1 MRLVAAA
8 LGAALL
14 VIVILAGTRLYQ
26 AIERSRGPEP
36 YVPRPASPAA
46 PKPSPQAPRSPDP
59 TPVPTVEAWR
69 SCPIIPVPKVYTERG
84 QMGELLGSDGAA
96 IVVGAAATEPER
108 YAAERLQALIL
119 RRFQRTLPIV
129 SEGDTQA
136 RQILLLGQR
145 ATNAWLDRL
154 CREKNL
160 DLGPSSPGHDGFILE
175 VLDEPG
181 RQILLIGGS
190 DPRGVLYG
198 QDAFCDL
205 LRPAEGQRVVFP
217 IVSVRDW
224 PSIAWR
230 GRPYPDLR
238 RHALPGVF
246 DAYARARFNFIDLR
260 DAPRPRGQFG
270 FAPGAALN
278 RQEIS
283 DVITQ
288 AHRRGIFVYGT
299 VSCSQADQE
308 PEKAERTFA
317 ELRELGA
324 DGFWLD
330 FNDLGAPAGAP
341 TLVERILRFARGL
354 GIEGRCI
361 ATTPPIGAYERP
373 ATDYARRMAKV
384 PGFDAATWFFTCVP
398 NRPMADAAREVGLKC
413 PGWWHNWPS
422 WDQGF
427 LSKDEGYPY
436 LRTDDRPA
444 YMELRPLSAGWHS
457 PSYDDL
463 RDAAQYTNTV
473 MFWRY
478 FAEEYAAGVMGIWAW
493 HPEKHDWGRT
503 REAVY
508 RYVFGPSMAEAAKEF
523 DDALAELK
531 PYFILPRA
539 MLPGIDWPP
548 RLKDPTTRPQALR
561 LLGQLDALLARLEA
575 GAPDATLIPPARL
588 HECYL
593 EPMRAT
599 VQTARLAATLELPD
613 GGYAELERRVGEL
626 LVADKT
632 AEAEQTFRAGA
643 EKLAVVTARA
653 AQALTGLLYIQGEN
667 SFSSFWQKK
676 LSGSGDV
683 TEGDDATRKKAE
695 EALKASGL
703 RDYAALLGGLGQPP
717 GGPALSER
725 AAADWLRGTQRWC
738 GPWPMGLV
746 ASEGA
751 EALAIVYPFGAP
763 GEVYHR
769 FEASISLPVPTFQ
782 GRLFLDAFV
791 SSRAIGE
798 PAPRVRLL
806 QLWAGDRLLW
816 EQDAAEPHTGWLS
829 LDITDTARA
838 GERLDLRFRV
848 VNRRGVRRFEL
859 NAFLGPVRL
868 RALAPREQK

>member
-8 LGAALL
+8 LGATLL
-14 VIVILAGTRLYQ
+14 VLILLAGTRLYQ
-26 AIERSRGPEP
+26 AIERARAPEP
-36 YVPRPASPAA
+36 FVSRATPPPAPAPVPE
-46 PKPSPQAPRSPDP
+46 APRKTEPV
-59 TPVPTVEAWR
+59 PVPTLETWR

-84 QMGELLGSDGAA
+84 QTTELLGPDDAA
-96 IVVGAAATEPER
+96 IVLGSAASEPER

-129 SEGDTQA
+129 SEGDLKA
-136 RQILLLGQR
+136 RQVLLLGQR

-154 CREKNL
+154 CRKRSL
-160 DLGPSSPGHDGFILE
+160 DLSASSPGHDGFILE
-175 VLDEPG
+175 VLEEPG
-181 RQILLIGGS
+181 QQLILIGGS
-190 DPRGVLYG
+190 DPRGVIYG

-205 LRPAEGQRVVFP
+205 LRPDGARVVFP

-246 DAYARARFNFIDLR
+246 DAYIRARFNFIDLR

-278 RQEIS
+278 RQEIGE
-283 DVITQ
+283 VITQ

-317 ELRELGA
+317 EMRELGA
-324 DGFWLD
+324 DGFWLSFD
-330 FNDLGAPAGAP
+330 DTGAPPGAPA
-341 TLVERILRFARGL
+341 LVERILKFARGL

-398 NRPMADAAREVGLKC
+398 NRAMADAAREVGLKN

-427 LSKDEGYPY
+427 LSKGEGYPY

-463 RDAAQYTNTV
+463 RNAAQYTNTV

-478 FAEEYAAGVMGIWAW
+478 FAEEYAAGVLGIWAW

-508 RYVFGPSMAEAAKEF
+508 RYVFGPSMAMAAREF
-523 DDALAELK
+523 DEALAELK
-531 PYFILPRA
+531 THFVLPRA

-548 RLKDPTTRPQALR
+548 RLKEPARLPQALGLLDR
-561 LLGQLDALLARLEA
+561 LDSLLAKLEA
-575 GAPDATLIPPARL
+575 GAPEATLIPPARL

-599 VQTARLAATLELPD
+599 VQVARLTATLELPD
-613 GGYAELERRVGEL
+613 SSYAELERRVGEL
-626 LVADKT
+626 LVADKP

-643 EKLAVVTARA
+643 EKLAAVAARA
-653 AQALTGLLYIQGEN
+653 ARALTGLLYIQGEN

-676 LSGSGDV
+676 LSGFDEAIGGDE
-683 TEGDDATRKKAE
+683 TTRRKAE
-695 EALKASGL
+695 EALKGFGL
-703 RDYAALLGGLGQPP
+703 KDYAPLLDGVGRPP
-717 GGPALSER
+717 GGPALAER
-725 AAADWLRGTQRWC
+725 GAADWLLGKQAWS
-738 GPWPMGLV
+738 GPWLMGLV
-746 ASEGA
+746 ASGGEQ
-751 EALAIVYPFGAP
+751 ALAVVYPFGAP

-769 FEASISLPVPTFQ
+769 FEASISLPVPAFQ
-782 GRLFLDAFV
+782 GRLFLDAFL
-791 SSRAIGE
+791 SSRAVAE
-798 PAPRVRLL
+798 LAPGARLL

-816 EQDAAEPHTGWLS
+816 EHDAAEPRAGWLS
-829 LDITDTARA
+829 LDVTDAARA
-838 GERLDLRFRV
+838 GERLNLRFRV

-859 NAFLGPVRL
+859 DAFLGPVRL
-868 RALAPREQK
+868 RALAPREQT